1 MTYANITNAKISEFT
16 GNIHQYY
23 DSYGFTKKCGVPIDY
38 MIQINNVNRW
48 YRVKVY
54 QVSNTGTAF
63 IKTKDNP
70 FLIVDIHKTENHVHF
85 FFTNDDGVNG
95 VFLLERGN

>member
-16 GNIHQYY
+16 GNIHRYY
-23 DSYGFTKKCGVPIDY
+23 DSYGYTKQCGVPIDY
-38 MIQINNVNRW
+38 MVQIDNVNRW

-54 QVSNTGTAF
+54 QVSNNGTAF

-70 FLIVDIHKTENHVHF
+70 FLIVDIEKCSELTYFIEYH
-85 FFTNDDGVNG
+85 DDGTIQES
-95 VFLLERGN
+95 FKLK